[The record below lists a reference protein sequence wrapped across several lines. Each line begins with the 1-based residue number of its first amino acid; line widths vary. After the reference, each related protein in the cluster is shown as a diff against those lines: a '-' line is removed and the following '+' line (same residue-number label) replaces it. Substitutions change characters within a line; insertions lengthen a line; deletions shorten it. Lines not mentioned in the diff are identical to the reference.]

1 MRIKDALTVGNKLL
15 SQHKIPNS
23 TFESRLLLAHII
35 NQSQEYVLFHSDHL
49 LLNSDYNQFLK
60 LIKLRT
66 KYLPIAYLIGYKEF
80 YGRNF
85 IVDNSVLIPRPD
97 SETLIDVIVQDY
109 SKIANYQPS
118 TPIKILE
125 LGVGSGCLIIT
136 LLLELSNAIGVGA
149 DISISALNIASLN
162 RQKYKL
168 EKSLNL
174 IQSNWFSRLAVGEK
188 YDIIIANPPYVS
200 DSELSILSRETLLH
214 EPHIALFSNNNGLQP
229 YQEIAPLIPSFLN
242 SNGRLYLECSYNKA
256 DMVCA
261 ICLENGLILENKYY
275 DFNGYCRCL
284 KFKLQ

>member
-1 MRIKDALTVGNKLL
+1 MRIKDALAIGNNLL
-15 SQHKIPNS
+15 SQYEIPNS
-23 TFESRLLLAHII
+23 AFESRLLLAHII
-35 NQSQEYVLFHSDHL
+35 GQSQEYILFHSDHL

-80 YGRNF
+80 YSRNF
-85 IVDNSVLIPRPD
+85 IVDKSVLIPRPD
-97 SETLIDVIVQDY
+97 SETLIDAVVQDY

-118 TPIKILE
+118 APIKILE

-136 LLLELSNAIGVGA
+136 LLLELSNAIGVGS
-149 DISISALNIASLN
+149 DISISALNIASRN
-162 RQKYKL
+162 CQKYKL

-174 IQSNWFSRLAVGEK
+174 VQSNWFSGLDVGEK

-200 DSELSILSRETLLH
+200 DSELRILSRETLLH
-214 EPHIALFSNNNGLQP
+214 EPHIALFSNNNGLQS
-229 YQEIAPLIPSFLN
+229 YQKIAPMIPSFLN

-256 DMVCA
+256 EMVCS
-261 ICLENGLILENKYY
+261 ICFKNGLILENKYY
-275 DFNGYCRCL
+275 DFNSYCRCL